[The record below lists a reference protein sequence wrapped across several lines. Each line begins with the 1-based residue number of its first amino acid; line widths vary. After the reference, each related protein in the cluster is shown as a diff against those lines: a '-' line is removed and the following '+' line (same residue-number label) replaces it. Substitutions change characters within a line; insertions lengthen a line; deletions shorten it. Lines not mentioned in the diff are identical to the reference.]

1 MLEARSTEAGFGA
14 TMRQNTFRNGMPPTL
29 ENAAAEQ
36 AAQTLVRLCSGVLPV
51 WARQLAASRA
61 QSENAVSEMMQAFAS
76 IGPHLNSA
84 QRQSQEITQAL
95 SQGDGRLI
103 GLAQMCAQTLAPL
116 RQSPQLPDGGAAAI
130 DTVIALVSG
139 AISAIEGINQPFSQ
153 ETQVVAE
160 QVERMYIGFQYQDR
174 ISQMIAL
181 LEGDIARLQQV
192 LAGDGQHA
200 PDLQAWLDGLEAQYA
215 MAEQRQNHAGTNP
228 AGATADGSEETTF
241 F

>member
-1 MLEARSTEAGFGA
+1 
-14 TMRQNTFRNGMPPTL
+14 MPPTL
-29 ENAAAEQ
+29 ENATAET
-36 AAQTLVRLCSGVLPV
+36 AVHTLVKLCSGVLPV

-61 QSENAVSEMMQAFAS
+61 QSETAVSEMMQAFAS
-76 IGPHLNSA
+76 IGPHLHSA
-84 QRQSQEITQAL
+84 QRQSQEITDAL
-95 SQGDGRLI
+95 SQGDGKI
-103 GLAQMCAQTLAPL
+103 TGLAEACAQTLAPL
-116 RQSPQLPDGGAAAI
+116 RQHTQLPEGGAAAI
-130 DTVIALVSG
+130 DKVLALVSD
-139 AISAIEGINQPFSQ
+139 AISAIEKINRPFSQ

-192 LAGDGQHA
+192 LDGGGQQV

-215 MAEQRQNHAGTNP
+215 MSEQRQNHAG
-228 AGATADGSEETTF
+228 AGHAGTDVDDGKETTF